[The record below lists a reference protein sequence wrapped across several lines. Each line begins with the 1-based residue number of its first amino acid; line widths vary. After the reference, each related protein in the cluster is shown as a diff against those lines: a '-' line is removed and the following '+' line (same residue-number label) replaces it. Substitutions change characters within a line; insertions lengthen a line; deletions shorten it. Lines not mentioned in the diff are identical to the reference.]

1 MKKTVL
7 TCMLLQEMK
16 DAAYSALQPEIHLD
30 SNYKKPVYYPINALM
45 ANQLEPGDQ
54 LTVIAIKFN
63 DEVNPSNQLIFQKN
77 WSLFKD
83 ELNDINKEIG
93 ATIQYELVETDFR
106 ETMDVFTE
114 RFLDIFKALQKDS
127 TIYADITFGPKTATL
142 LLMNLLGFAEQ
153 FCGSDIEAIVY
164 GKASMVPNP
173 QLGRSEAK
181 DGKVMDV
188 SSLYYLTSF
197 TNAIKA
203 DTAEEALQVLKKFF
217 SN

>member
-30 SNYKKPVYYPINALM
+30 SNYKEPVYYPINALM
-45 ANQLEPGDQ
+45 ANQLESDDQ
-54 LTVIAIKFN
+54 LTVIALKFN
-63 DEVNPSNQLIFQKN
+63 DGMNPNNQLIFQKN
-77 WSLFKD
+77 WSLFQS
-83 ELNDINKEIG
+83 ELDGINKEIG
-93 ATIQYELVETDFR
+93 ATIQYQLVETDFK
-106 ETMDVFTE
+106 ETKDIFTA
-114 RFLDIFKALQKDS
+114 RFLDIFKVLQKES
-127 TIYADITFGPKTATL
+127 TIYTDITFGPKTATL
-142 LLMNLLGFAEQ
+142 LLMNLLNFAEN
-153 FCGSDIEAIVY
+153 FYEADIDSIIYE
-164 GKASMVPNP
+164 KASMIHNP

-203 DTAEEALQVLKKFF
+203 ESPEEALQVLQEFF
-217 SN
+217 GK